1 MGALSRMGGI
11 HKRVTYLEKRDD
23 LSREQFGVYWAT
35 EHARIAKDL
44 PGVVRYL
51 QNHVNHLEPCPAGDD
66 PYRVDGIVELWF
78 GDENAT
84 SAGYASDV
92 ADRLVVDE
100 KKFLGGLTGGPVD
113 AAAHHDAWP
122 HKVWLLGRWAADG
135 EAGRAAVEA
144 WINALAPELPEPLGL
159 DTNVLQPDAR
169 LLLRAGLRR
178 EEEIPEMA
186 VALGY
191 SDSIAARSALGT
203 LWENLAGLEG
213 ILRRVHLYQATELQV
228 V

>member
-1 MGALSRMGGI
+1 MGGLSHMSGS
-11 HKRVTYLEKRDD
+11 HKRVTYLEKRED
-23 LSREQFGVYWAT
+23 LSRAQFGEHWAT
-35 EHARIAKDL
+35 EHARIAIDL

-51 QNHVNHLEPCPAGDD
+51 QNHVNHLEPGKSGDD

-100 KKFLGGLTGGPVD
+100 KRFLGGLTGGPVD
-113 AAAHHDAWP
+113 AATPHEAWP
-122 HKVWLLGRWAADG
+122 HKVWLLGRWAAGG
-135 EAGRAAVEA
+135 ELGRAGLDA
-144 WINALAPELPEPLGL
+144 WIKALAPEMPEPLGL
-159 DTNVLQPDAR
+159 DLNVLQSDSR

-178 EEEIPEMA
+178 EDEIPEIA

-191 SDSIAARSALGT
+191 SDTDAARSALGT
-203 LWENLAGLEG
+203 LWENLTDLEG
-213 ILRRVHLYQATELQV
+213 VLRRVHLYQATELQV